1 MSWRPQNITVHFVRM
16 HPGPD
21 FLPLPRTVSRF
32 ACAVTAAT
40 AIACTSV
47 TDAPLSEFT
56 VRVDSITGPMAV
68 SGGIA
73 AEQRLWGLVGPSG
86 CTSFKEIRSTRV
98 PSTMDVTVIGERDA
112 NVACRS
118 GSSTLDGVV
127 VRIEPLILYDFA
139 LIVHQPDGTTLVRR
153 IYGE

>member
-1 MSWRPQNITVHFVRM
+1 M
-16 HPGPD
+16 
-21 FLPLPRTVSRF
+21 
-32 ACAVTAAT
+32 TAAT
-40 AIACTSV
+40 AIACSSV
-47 TDAPLSEFT
+47 TDAPVSEFT
-56 VRVDSITGPMAV
+56 VRVDSITGPTAV

-73 AEQRLWGLVGPSG
+73 AEQRLWGVVGPSG
-86 CTSFKEIRSTRV
+86 CTSFKEIRTTRV
-98 PSTMDVTVIGERDA
+98 PSTLDVTVIGERDA

-139 LIVHQPDGTTLVRR
+139 LIVHQPDGSTLVRR